1 MSGTW
6 GGAPAAASNG
16 PSRRI
21 GAARSSICIT
31 ALAARN
37 SSTLYRPVTSIS
49 TASSSASITCFADRC
64 RSSHLSRRQLLA
76 QSLSA
81 LLLGAGFALHERA
94 LGRGH
99 DERFCALHLWRRF
112 Y

>member
-21 GAARSSICIT
+21 GAARSSTCIT

-37 SSTLYRPVTSIS
+37 SSTLYRPATSIS
-49 TASSSASITCFADRC
+49 TASSSASITCFADRR
-64 RSSHLSRRQLLA
+64 RSSHLSRRELLA
-76 QSLSA
+76 QGRSPPSFWVLVSLYKRGRLEGGTTSGFVLCIYGEA
-81 LLLGAGFALHERA
+81 L
-94 LGRGH
+94 
-99 DERFCALHLWRRF
+99 
-112 Y
+112 